1 MRDLLCDCNA
11 LQWPITLPEAKDL
24 VVIKMLANACLF
36 SASSVS
42 VLAYNLAGHLY
53 SMSGTS
59 PVYAPQRRLL
69 LAIAALASAL
79 ILSVAAHG
87 WRLAALAA
95 IGILLGASLHH
106 ASFGFAS
113 AYRRLLLLGDGRGV
127 LAQVGLLFLLTLLFT
142 PILLSGAARGA
153 VAPVAMQ
160 AAIGATMFGVGMQL
174 GSGCAC
180 GTLYAIGGGS
190 GLMLFTLA
198 SFSAGSFLATLTPSP
213 WRGLPRMEPMS
224 LLDRWGWSGSF
235 LQLLL
240 LGLLALVLWRWQPP
254 QLQPPRRERQWFNW
268 RTLLVGPWSLAAGSV
283 ALALLSGLVLLLAGR
298 PWGVT
303 WGFTLWAAKLA
314 HQLGWDPS
322 TSDLWQQQRFAL
334 ALRAG
339 LFEDVTSVM
348 NFGIVLGAAA
358 AAAASGRLSFRSPPS
373 ATAVGAALLGGLL
386 MGYGA
391 WLSFGCNVGAYVAG
405 IASTSLHGWLWIVFA
420 LLGTAIG
427 VRLRP
432 RFGLSN

>member
-1 MRDLLCDCNA
+1 MSLPSTDHPPQSRPLL
-11 LQWPITLPEAKDL
+11 
-24 VVIKMLANACLF
+24 V
-36 SASSVS
+36 
-42 VLAYNLAGHLY
+42 
-53 SMSGTS
+53 
-59 PVYAPQRRLL
+59 
-69 LAIAALASAL
+69 IAALSSAL
-79 ILSVAAHG
+79 IAAAWAHG

-95 IGILLGASLHH
+95 IGVLLGASLHH

-113 AYRRLLLLGDGRGV
+113 GYRRLLVHRDGRGV
-127 LAQVGLLFLLTLLFT
+127 LAQVALLLLLTLLFT
-142 PILLSGAARGA
+142 PILLSGAARGS
-153 VAPVAMQ
+153 VAPVALQ
-160 AAIGATMFGVGMQL
+160 AAIGATLFGVGMQL

-213 WRGLPRMEPMS
+213 WRGLPRLEPVS
-224 LLDRWGWSGSF
+224 LLERWGWPGVL

-240 LGLLALVLWRWQPP
+240 LLLIGLSLWLWQR
-254 QLQPPRRERQWFNW
+254 PRLGLSFRGGHRFGW
-268 RTLLVGPWSLAAGSV
+268 RTLLVGPWSLGAGSV
-283 ALALLSGLVLLLAGR
+283 ALALLSGLTLLLAGR

-322 TSDLWQQQRFAL
+322 TSALWQQERFAQ
-334 ALRAG
+334 ALSSG
-339 LFEDVTSVM
+339 LFEDITSVM
-348 NFGIVLGAAA
+348 NLGIVLGAAA
-358 AAAASGRLSFRSPPS
+358 AAAAAGRLSFRSPPS
-373 ATAVGAALLGGLL
+373 VSAVGAALLGGLL

-391 WLSFGCNVGAYVAG
+391 WLSFGCNVGAYLAG

-427 VRLRP
+427 VKLRP
-432 RFGLSN
+432 RFGLPN